1 MKVNFTVSQAVKKL
15 DSTPIKVFTIQSV
28 WHEKIGQVSLNVVVY
43 EQDTQYLV
51 RQEKGG
57 KIYDNYYWTYHDALK
72 LYEFNN
78 SKTVEVK

>member
-28 WHEKIGQVSLNVVVY
+28 WHEKIG
-43 EQDTQYLV
+43 QYLV